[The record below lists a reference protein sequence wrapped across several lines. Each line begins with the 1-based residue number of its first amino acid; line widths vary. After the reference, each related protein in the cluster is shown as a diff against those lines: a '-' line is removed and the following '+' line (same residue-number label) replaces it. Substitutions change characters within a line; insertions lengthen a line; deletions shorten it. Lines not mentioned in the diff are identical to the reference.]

1 MFPAPGS
8 DLTTH
13 PLPWQPE
20 ETLVYSALIMVT
32 KTLSLGFCWCVVV
45 LVFFFFKLQLSS
57 FSLDPH
63 HVASDKGW
71 LTTRA
76 KEQFLNR
83 CWGTDTTFT
92 SLCPSSSCQEY
103 SLFPFCVWRPPLS
116 SGELRGLWQITDLTW
131 QVPAPDNNRQPPNKL
146 GRRKAGRQAMLFCCQ
161 HHTYRQTFKFSEK
174 FLELPRYFLNWENRG
189 EKKPGKLI

>member
-1 MFPAPGS
+1 MFPTPGS

-32 KTLSLGFCWCVVV
+32 KTLSLGFCWWFFVV
-45 LVFFFFKLQLSS
+45 FFFKLQLSS
-57 FSLDPH
+57 FSLDLQ

-92 SLCPSSSCQEY
+92 SPCPSSSCQEY

-146 GRRKAGRQAMLFCCQ
+146 GRRKAGKDKQCCSAVN
-161 HHTYRQTFKFSEK
+161 TILTVKLSSSVK
-174 FLELPRYFLNWENRG
+174 SFLNFPGIFWIGKTE
-189 EKKPGKLI
+189 EKKTGKLI